1 MLPVKGGSRQQQQVH
16 QCQFGAT
23 FAMCPVLNYRPAH
36 GLLGTAA
43 CLHNDIGLH
52 VTISMMQQVL
62 GCVIILYIP
71 VGPCAL
77 L

>member
-1 MLPVKGGSRQQQQVH
+1 
-16 QCQFGAT
+16 
-23 FAMCPVLNYRPAH
+23 MCDQHPACWA
-36 GLLGTAA
+36 LLALKDQAA

-52 VTISMMQQVL
+52 ITVSMAQQVL
-62 GCVIILYIP
+62 GCVVILYIP